1 MKRSEFKDYIKET
14 IVELLSEAGEEDLQT
29 QQDLN
34 KELEKTIEL
43 SKQLGEADPGDIK
56 AQQDLDKALD
66 STKKKVDDLTKAS
79 QESPLAE
86 DDDDAEP
93 TKAELE
99 KTKSLAKAKEE
110 LAQLI
115 KKMKAKAQDYKAA
128 EGDAKEKIKD
138 ELKAM
143 TAEKKKLEKIL

>member
-1 MKRSEFKDYIKET
+1 MKKSALKAYIKEE
-14 IVELLSEAGEEDLQT
+14 IISVLSEAGEQDLQT
-29 QQDLN
+29 QKDLN

-86 DDDDAEP
+86 EDEDAEP
-93 TKAELE
+93 SAAD
-99 KTKSLAKAKEE
+99 LAKKDSVTSAANKLQKLIAKMKELAKE
-110 LAQLI
+110 
-115 KKMKAKAQDYKAA
+115 YKAA
-128 EGDAKEKIKD
+128 EGDKKEEIKD
-138 ELKAM
+138 ELKKM
-143 TAEKKKLEKIL
+143 TAEKKKLEASL

>member
-14 IVELLSEAGEEDLQT
+14 IVELLSEEEGKVSTDDPAQAAKLA
-29 QQDLN
+29 
-34 KELEKTIEL
+34 
-43 SKQLGEADPGDIK
+43 KQG
-56 AQQDLDKALD
+56 
-66 STKKKVDDLTKAS
+66 VDVDLT
-79 QESPLAE
+79 E
-86 DDDDAEP
+86 DDDAEP

-143 TAEKKKLEKIL
+143 TAEKKKLEGLL